1 MTEIFAELPSSSE
14 SHGRTRGPTRIGRD
28 RSCTPFSKV
37 RHSTVTAISMLST
50 FPTVASFASRRRV
63 SSRLV
68 AEYDGEPNGLKIHND
83 GRIFIADYNN
93 GILLLDPKSGKLT
106 PIISR
111 RWSERFKGPNDLFFA
126 ANDDMY
132 FTDQGQT
139 GLQDPT
145 GRLYRYDLSTDK
157 LDLLL
162 GTIPSPNGLVMNV
175 EENAIFVAVT
185 RGNCVWRM
193 PILGDGSVTKVGL
206 FVQLSGGLGGPDG
219 LAMDEA
225 GNLAVAHAGLG
236 SVWVF
241 DRLGQP
247 IHRVRSCSRT
257 LDHEHR
263 LWRGRP
269 QDDVHHRIRIRRD
282 SACDHAGGGQDDAFA
297 SNLNRAHAPASAR
310 RRLFS

>member
-1 MTEIFAELPSSSE
+1 LFAELPMEFRKPRPNAWCEANRAGSLPHSFLEGPSFDRDGNLYVVDIPY
-14 SHGRTRGPTRIGRD
+14 GRIFRI
-28 RSCTPFSKV
+28 
-37 RHSTVTAISMLST
+37 STEGKFTLVT
-50 FPTVASFASRRRV
+50 
-63 SSRLV
+63 
-68 AEYDGEPNGLKIHND
+68 EYDGEPNGLKIHRD
-83 GRIFIADYNN
+83 GRIFIADYKN
-93 GILLLDPKSGKLT
+93 GILLLDPQSGKLT
-106 PIISR
+106 TIVNR
-111 RWSERFKGPNDLFFA
+111 RWSEHFKGPNDLFFA
-126 ANDDMY
+126 ANGDLY

-139 GLQDPT
+139 GFQDPT
-145 GRLYRYDLSTDK
+145 GRLYRYDLSTGK

-193 PILGDGSVTKVGL
+193 PILGDGTVTKVGL

-247 IHRVRSCSRT
+247 IFRLRSC
-257 LDHEHR
+257 
-263 LWRGRP
+263 
-269 QDDVHHRIRIRRD
+269 
-282 SACDHAGGGQDDAFA
+282 AGILTTNIAYGGADRKTMYITESESGAI
-297 SNLNRAHAPASAR
+297 LRATMPVAGKTMHSHQT
-310 RRLFS
+310 